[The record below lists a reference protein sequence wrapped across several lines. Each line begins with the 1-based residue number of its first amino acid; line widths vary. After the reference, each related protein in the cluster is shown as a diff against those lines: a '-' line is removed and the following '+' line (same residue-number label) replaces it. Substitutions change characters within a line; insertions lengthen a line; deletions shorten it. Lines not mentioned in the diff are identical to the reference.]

1 MLKTVKNRSGIWVD
15 PPPCFFS
22 KFPHFPVF
30 FGVERPLGKWEFGSL
45 KALSME
51 RWTAADFEKGS
62 NYPVTLV
69 VDTDRTM
76 T

>member
-1 MLKTVKNRSGIWVD
+1 MLD
-15 PPPCFFS
+15 
-22 KFPHFPVF
+22 
-30 FGVERPLGKWEFGSL
+30 KWEFGSL

-69 VDTDRTM
+69 VARQDNGM
-76 T
+76 TADLVSGQLTSCPRRGLQM

>member
-1 MLKTVKNRSGIWVD
+1 MSSEHIVLD
-15 PPPCFFS
+15 
-22 KFPHFPVF
+22 
-30 FGVERPLGKWEFGSL
+30 KWEFGSL